1 MTTDELMKKAGPWVA
16 AVCSGFLLAGSFA
29 PREYAE
35 AAWIAL
41 VPVLAALRGVGLRR
55 AFQLGLTT
63 GLAFWLPSI
72 WWLTKVTPPGW
83 VGMALYCS
91 LYLALFTVGAAL
103 WFRRWGF
110 ERWLVNLGFML
121 FAAAWWAGLE
131 LARSTWFTGFAW
143 NPLGASQYRN
153 AALLQSAAW
162 GGASA
167 VSALVVWVNAGIAL
181 TVLRYIER
189 RGHWGR
195 RPHPEIIAAFL
206 VVAVAFAWGV
216 KRLRTT
222 PPGDLPLRVA
232 LIQTNIPQDDKWD
245 ESTVATIYQRLR
257 EVTLGALRGGP
268 SDLIIWP
275 ETALPDDVATSVPS
289 YNLVY
294 ELVTNGTPI
303 LVGSMDTHWPEQ
315 GYPTFYN
322 SSFLFDVTGEPLQI
336 YDKQHLVP
344 FGEYIPLPK
353 LLPFLKALT
362 PIQESFSPGLTST
375 VFTLPGR
382 SVPFSVLIC
391 FEDTVAHLAR
401 AAVRQGARLLINQT
415 NDAWFDPSAASRQHM
430 IQAIFRTVENG
441 VPMVRVANTGVSCVI
456 DRRGAVLARLENES
470 GGTRFAGFKLAEVR
484 PAPADFPLTFYT
496 RHGDVLPGVAGLAA
510 LALFLVLLR
519 ARRGVS
525 SGFESSP

>member
-1 MTTDELMKKAGPWVA
+1 MTTVQRMKQAGPWA
-16 AVCSGFLLAGSFA
+16 AALCSGFLLAASFA
-29 PREYAE
+29 PGEFAE

-41 VPVLAALRGVGLRR
+41 VPLLVAVRGVDFRR
-55 AFQLGLTT
+55 AFTLGLTA
-63 GLAFWLPSI
+63 GLAFWLPSL

-83 VGMALYCS
+83 LGMALYCS

-103 WFRRWGF
+103 WFRRWGC
-110 ERWLVNLGFML
+110 ERWLLNLGFML

-153 AALLQSAAW
+153 AALLQPAAW
-162 GGASA
+162 GGVGA
-167 VSALVVWVNAGIAL
+167 VSALVVWVNAGLAMTIL
-181 TVLRYIER
+181 QYIER

-195 RPHPEIIAAFL
+195 RPHPELIAAFL
-206 VVAVAFAWGV
+206 VVAVTFAWGV
-216 KRLRTT
+216 KRLRATS
-222 PPGDLPLRVA
+222 PGERPLRVA
-232 LIQTNIPQDDKWD
+232 LIQTNIPQEEKWD
-245 ESTVATIYQRLR
+245 ESTVATIYHRLR
-257 EVTLGALRGGP
+257 ELTLGALRGGT

-275 ETALPDDVATSVPS
+275 ETALPDDVATSEPS
-289 YNLVY
+289 YSLVY

-362 PIQESFSPGLTST
+362 PIQESFSAGSTST
-375 VFTLPGR
+375 VFSLPGR
-382 SVPFSVLIC
+382 AVPFSVLIC

-430 IQAIFRTVENG
+430 IQSILRTVENG
-441 VPMVRVANTGVSCVI
+441 VPLVRVANTGVSCVI
-456 DRRGAVLARLENES
+456 DRRGAVVARLENET

-484 PAPADFPLTFYT
+484 PAPADMSMTFYNQ
-496 RHGDVLPGVAGLAA
+496 HGDLLPCLAGLAA
-510 LALFLVLLR
+510 LALVLVLAR
-519 ARRGVS
+519 APRRA
-525 SGFESSP
+525 

>member
-1 MTTDELMKKAGPWVA
+1 MTTVQRMKQAGPWA
-16 AVCSGFLLAGSFA
+16 AALCSGFLLAASFA
-29 PREYAE
+29 PGEFAE

-41 VPVLAALRGVGLRR
+41 VPLLVAVRGVDFRR
-55 AFQLGLTT
+55 AFTLGLTA
-63 GLAFWLPSI
+63 GLAFWLPSL

-83 VGMALYCS
+83 LGMALYCS
-91 LYLALFTVGAAL
+91 LYLALFTLGAAL
-103 WFRRWGF
+103 WFRRWGC
-110 ERWLVNLGFML
+110 ERWLLNLGFML

-153 AALLQSAAW
+153 AALLQPAAW
-162 GGASA
+162 GGVGA
-167 VSALVVWVNAGIAL
+167 VSALVVWVNAGLAMTIL
-181 TVLRYIER
+181 QYIER

-195 RPHPEIIAAFL
+195 RPHPELIAAFL
-206 VVAVAFAWGV
+206 VVAVTFAWGV
-216 KRLRTT
+216 KRLRATS
-222 PPGDLPLRVA
+222 PGERPLRVA
-232 LIQTNIPQDDKWD
+232 LIQTNIPQEEKWD
-245 ESTVATIYQRLR
+245 ESTVATIYHRLR
-257 EVTLGALRGGP
+257 ELTLGALRGGT

-275 ETALPDDVATSVPS
+275 ETALPDDVATSEPS
-289 YNLVY
+289 YSLVY

-362 PIQESFSPGLTST
+362 PIQESFSAGSTST
-375 VFTLPGR
+375 VFSLPGR
-382 SVPFSVLIC
+382 AVPFSVLIC

-430 IQAIFRTVENG
+430 IQSILRTVENG
-441 VPMVRVANTGVSCVI
+441 VPLVRVANTGVSCVI
-456 DRRGAVLARLENES
+456 DRRGAVVARLENET

-484 PAPADFPLTFYT
+484 PAPADMSMTFYNQ
-496 RHGDVLPGVAGLAA
+496 HGDLLPCLAGLAA
-510 LALFLVLLR
+510 LALVLVLAR
-519 ARRGVS
+519 APRRA
-525 SGFESSP
+525 

>member
-1 MTTDELMKKAGPWVA
+1 MSMTTVQRMKQAGPWA
-16 AVCSGFLLAGSFA
+16 AALCSGFLLAASFA
-29 PREYAE
+29 PGEFAE

-41 VPVLAALRGVGLRR
+41 VPLLVAVRGVDFRR
-55 AFQLGLTT
+55 AFTLGLTA
-63 GLAFWLPSI
+63 GLAFWLPSL

-83 VGMALYCS
+83 LGMALYCS

-103 WFRRWGF
+103 WFRRWGC
-110 ERWLVNLGFML
+110 ERWLLNLGFML

-153 AALLQSAAW
+153 AALLQPAAW
-162 GGASA
+162 GGVGA
-167 VSALVVWVNAGIAL
+167 VSALVVWVNAGLAMTIL
-181 TVLRYIER
+181 QYIER

-195 RPHPEIIAAFL
+195 RPHPELIAAFL
-206 VVAVAFAWGV
+206 VVAVTFAWGV
-216 KRLRTT
+216 KRLRATS
-222 PPGDLPLRVA
+222 PGERPLRVA
-232 LIQTNIPQDDKWD
+232 LIQTNIPQEEKWD
-245 ESTVATIYQRLR
+245 ESTVATIYHRLR
-257 EVTLGALRGGP
+257 ELTLGALRGGT

-275 ETALPDDVATSVPS
+275 ETALPDDVATSEPS

-362 PIQESFSPGLTST
+362 PIQESFSAGSTST
-375 VFTLPGR
+375 VFSLPGR
-382 SVPFSVLIC
+382 AVPFSVLIC

-430 IQAIFRTVENG
+430 IQSILRTVENG
-441 VPMVRVANTGVSCVI
+441 VPLVRVANTGVSCVI
-456 DRRGAVLARLENES
+456 DRRGAVVARLENET

-484 PAPADFPLTFYT
+484 PAPADMSMTFYNQ
-496 RHGDVLPGVAGLAA
+496 HGDLLPCLAGLAA
-510 LALFLVLLR
+510 LALVLVLAR
-519 ARRGVS
+519 APRRA
-525 SGFESSP
+525 